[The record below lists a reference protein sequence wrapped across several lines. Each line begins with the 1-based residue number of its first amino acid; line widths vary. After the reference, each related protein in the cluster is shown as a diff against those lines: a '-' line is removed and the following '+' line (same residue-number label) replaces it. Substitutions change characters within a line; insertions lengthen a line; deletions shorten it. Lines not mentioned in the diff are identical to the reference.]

1 MNGGPV
7 QPHSQRGTYDH
18 VTTVH
23 LRSHVAPC
31 VGEAAVCLAADVLVD
46 AADPVEEHL
55 TRIFRSAERKMNAA
69 RSNG

>member
-1 MNGGPV
+1 
-7 QPHSQRGTYDH
+7 
-18 VTTVH
+18 
-23 LRSHVAPC
+23 
-31 VGEAAVCLAADVLVD
+31 VLVD